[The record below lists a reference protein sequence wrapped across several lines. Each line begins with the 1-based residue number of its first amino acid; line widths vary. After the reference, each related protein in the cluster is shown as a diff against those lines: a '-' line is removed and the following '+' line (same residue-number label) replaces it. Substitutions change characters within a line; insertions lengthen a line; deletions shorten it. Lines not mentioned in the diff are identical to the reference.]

1 MKITMR
7 TYVIINAQ
15 TVEAATWKTCAM
27 RMSVASAADTTKKKT
42 ARQHSHF
49 ATLV

>member
-27 RMSVASAADTTKKKT
+27 RMSVASATDTTKKKT